1 MVPTDPKPGETVTLT
16 AKSYGSD
23 INQSV
28 VSWSYNGKVIASGT
42 GRTSVSVVTPASG
55 AVGTVTV
62 TVNSPGLQQGGAT
75 LTLRPGSLDLLWEA
89 VDAYTPPF
97 YKGKALLPVGGA
109 VKLTAIP
116 APSAPR
122 NLSYNWS
129 KNGSA
134 LPELSG
140 YNRSSIA
147 LRHSSFDQ
155 VTQIKL
161 DATSGTAALGANIT
175 ISPVSPEAIA
185 YKSNNSYINY
195 AQGYTDTIP
204 FTEPGAVIRV
214 EPYFFSLVKN
224 TLADLSFETK
234 IDSIAFFSTSP
245 NEFALTRPEQGGQ
258 SKLEVLI
265 TTVLYSL
272 QNLTKTFT
280 LAF

>member
-1 MVPTDPKPGETVTLT
+1 MKRLFFSVCSLVLATSLVAHAQVVDVSIEMVPTDPKPGETVTLT

-129 KNGSA
+129 KKWLCA
-134 LPELSG
+134 P
-140 YNRSSIA
+140 
-147 LRHSSFDQ
+147 
-155 VTQIKL
+155 
-161 DATSGTAALGANIT
+161 
-175 ISPVSPEAIA
+175 
-185 YKSNNSYINY
+185 
-195 AQGYTDTIP
+195 
-204 FTEPGAVIRV
+204 
-214 EPYFFSLVKN
+214 
-224 TLADLSFETK
+224 
-234 IDSIAFFSTSP
+234 
-245 NEFALTRPEQGGQ
+245 
-258 SKLEVLI
+258 
-265 TTVLYSL
+265 
-272 QNLTKTFT
+272 
-280 LAF
+280 